1 MLDGRNIPCL
11 AKIYGKFITRRR
23 KFGPDKFFTI
33 AELNV

>member
-23 KFGPDKFFTI
+23 KFGPDKFFTM